1 MFLVDFIN
9 CLSRKKNVLS
19 EQVEKLYNKLA
30 FAVLNVSISP
40 LILSHWEKKIVL
52 SSDEGCGKE
61 IEKLILTL

>member
-1 MFLVDFIN
+1 M
-9 CLSRKKNVLS
+9 S
-19 EQVEKLYNKLA
+19 EQVEKLYNKLS

-40 LILSHWEKKIVL
+40 LILSHWGKKKIVL